1 MTSPRKGAPST
12 WGWGTGVWGWGAGED
27 DPTGEVIERLSAEF
41 APLLDTDTV
50 TAIVQQCR
58 RDLNAAAPA
67 PPETVEELAR
77 RRLQDTT
84 DTYAITAVADTGP
97 AAGSFAYLIIR
108 YLSQ

>member
-1 MTSPRKGAPST
+1 
-12 WGWGTGVWGWGAGED
+12 
-27 DPTGEVIERLSAEF
+27 VIERLSAEF

-84 DTYAITAVADTGP
+84 DTYAIAAVADTGP
-97 AAGSFAYLIIR
+97 ATGSSAYLIIQ
-108 YLSQ
+108 YLSE